1 MKKFLLFLLL
11 LAVVIGTGVW
21 YFTTF
26 RMDSMIEKRV
36 EQAGSASLGAPV
48 EIGSVKTS
56 IRDGSLR
63 ISDITV
69 PNPAGYRNTNAFT
82 LRGIEAAVDYA
93 NFDIKRVFINQ
104 PEIVIEEKG
113 GRTNFD
119 VMLERINRGEKV
131 PVESGGDEP
140 VITIRHFRLN
150 ESRAA
155 FESESLDRYTDL
167 EIDAVELH
175 DLRGTPSELATLIAR
190 EVLKEITQEAAT
202 EMLKA
207 QARQQYEKVEESVT
221 DKLKDVFGGDE
232 DSG

>member
-1 MKKFLLFLLL
+1 MKKFLLILLL
-11 LAVVIGTGVW
+11 LVVVIGGGIW

-26 RMDSMIEKRV
+26 RMDAMIEQRI
-36 EQAGSASLGAPV
+36 EQAGSVSLGAPV
-48 EIGSVKTS
+48 EIGSVRTS
-56 IRDGSLR
+56 IRDGSLA

-69 PNPAGYRNTNAFT
+69 PNPPGFRNRNAFT

-93 NFDIKRVFINQ
+93 NFDIKRVFIQQ
-104 PEIVIEEKG
+104 PEIVIEEKDG
-113 GRTNFD
+113 KTNFD

-131 PVESGGDEP
+131 PVDDGQPEP

-167 EIDAVELH
+167 EIDEVELRN
-175 DLRGTPSELATLIAR
+175 LKGTPSEVATLIAR

-202 EMLKA
+202 EMLRA
-207 QARQQYEKVEESVT
+207 QARKQYDKVEESVT
-221 DKLKDVFGGDE
+221 DKLKDVFGGDK